1 MYFVVFMSYLL
12 FGAAIIALIKK
23 QNEAKKKLNK
33 LNQKYACRTR
43 KSIQKEISA
52 LKKEKEDISEK
63 LETLKKEETELRDN
77 IKMYQEEDEIQ
88 ICGLGDP
95 TYSFMSVD
103 VLKDKLGKIRDRQKQ
118 MVKDDIALNFST
130 SWTLDGDTKAG
141 EKLNRDNMK
150 MVLRAFNNECT
161 ASVQKVRYS
170 NIAAIEKKIRKAAEQ
185 INKLNERNKI
195 SITDEYLQL
204 KIDELYIAYDY
215 ECAKQKER
223 ERIAALKEQEKEEKR
238 AQKELEEQRK
248 KSEKDIKHY
257 EIAQREYKTQIEK
270 FKKENKDTAD
280 LESMVQEIEQKI
292 IDKKKDVENMDYR
305 QANQKAGYVYI
316 ISNIG
321 SFGKDVYKIGMT
333 RRLNPADRINEL
345 SNASVPFRYDIH
357 AMIFSD
363 DAPKLEA
370 DLHHAFEKQRVNL
383 VNNRKEF
390 FHVKL
395 DDIKKELKKHHEELI
410 EISDYPEAEEYYQT
424 LEIQRKNNS

>member
-1 MYFVVFMSYLL
+1 
-12 FGAAIIALIKK
+12 
-23 QNEAKKKLNK
+23 
-33 LNQKYACRTR
+33 
-43 KSIQKEISA
+43 
-52 LKKEKEDISEK
+52 
-63 LETLKKEETELRDN
+63 
-77 IKMYQEEDEIQ
+77 
-88 ICGLGDP
+88 
-95 TYSFMSVD
+95 
-103 VLKDKLGKIRDRQKQ
+103 
-118 MVKDDIALNFST
+118 MVKNDIALNFST
-130 SWTLDGDTKAG
+130 SWTLDGDKKAG

-170 NIAAIEKKIRKAAEQ
+170 NIATIEKKIRKAAEQ

-223 ERIAALKEQEKEEKR
+223 ERIAALKEQEKEER
-238 AQKELEEQRK
+238 CVQKELEEQRK

-257 EIAQREYKTQIEK
+257 EIAQREYEVQIEK
-270 FKKENKDTAD
+270 FKKENRDTAD
-280 LESMVQEIEQKI
+280 LENMVQEIEQKI
-292 IDKKKDVENMDYR
+292 SDKKKDVEKMDYR

-321 SFGKDVYKIGMT
+321 SFGKNVYKIGMT
-333 RRLNPADRINEL
+333 RRLNPTDRINEL
-345 SNASVPFRYDIH
+345 SSASVPFKFDVH

-370 DLHHAFEKQRVNL
+370 DLHRAFEKKRVNL

-390 FHVKL
+390 FHVTL

-424 LEIQRKNNS
+424 LEIQREKNNSLNA

>member
-12 FGAAIIALIKK
+12 FGAAIIALVKK
-23 QNEAKKKLNK
+23 QGEAKKKLNK
-33 LNQKYACRTR
+33 LNEKYAYRTQE
-43 KSIQKEISA
+43 SVQKEISA
-52 LKKEKEDISEK
+52 LKKEEENMSKK
-63 LETLKKEETELRDN
+63 LQTLKKEEIKLRDN
-77 IKMYQEEDEIQ
+77 IKMYQEENEMQ
-88 ICGLGDP
+88 ICGLYNP
-95 TYSFMSVD
+95 TYSLMSVD
-103 VLKDKLGKIRDRQKQ
+103 SLKEKLSRIRDRQKQ

-130 SWTLDGDTKAG
+130 SWTLDGDKKAG

-170 NIAAIEKKIRKAAEQ
+170 NIATIEKKIRKAAEQ

-204 KIDELYIAYDY
+204 KIDELYVAYDY

-238 AQKELEEQRK
+238 VQKELEEQRK

-257 EIAQREYKTQIEK
+257 ENARREYETQIEK
-270 FKKENKDTAD
+270 FKKENRDTAD

-292 IDKKKDVENMDYR
+292 SDKKKDVEKMDYR

-345 SNASVPFRYDIH
+345 SSASVPFKFDVH

-370 DLHHAFEKQRVNL
+370 DLHRAFEKKRVNL

-390 FHVKL
+390 FHVTL

-424 LEIQRKNNS
+424 LEIQKENNS

>member
-33 LNQKYACRTR
+33 LNEKYAYRTQE
-43 KSIQKEISA
+43 SVQKEISA
-52 LKKEKEDISEK
+52 LKKEEEDMSKK
-63 LETLKKEETELRDN
+63 LQMLKKEEIKLHDN
-77 IKMYQEEDEIQ
+77 IKMYQEENEMQ
-88 ICGLGDP
+88 ICGLYNP
-95 TYSFMSVD
+95 TYSLMSVD
-103 VLKDKLGKIRDRQKQ
+103 SLKEKLSRIRDRQKQ

-130 SWTLDGDTKAG
+130 FWTLDGDTKAG

-170 NIAAIEKKIRKAAEQ
+170 NIATIEKKIRKAAEQ

-204 KIDELYIAYDY
+204 KIDELYVAYDY

-223 ERIAALKEQEKEEKR
+223 ERIAALKEQEKEER
-238 AQKELEEQRK
+238 RVQKELEEQRK

-257 EIAQREYKTQIEK
+257 ENARREYETQIEK
-270 FKKENKDTAD
+270 FKKENRDTAD

-292 IDKKKDVENMDYR
+292 SDKKKDVEKMDYR

-345 SNASVPFRYDIH
+345 SSASVPFKFDVH

-370 DLHHAFEKQRVNL
+370 DLHRAFEKKRVNL

-390 FHVKL
+390 FHVTL

-424 LEIQRKNNS
+424 LEIQKKNNS

>member
-12 FGAAIIALIKK
+12 FGAAIIALVKK
-23 QNEAKKKLNK
+23 QGEAKKKLNK
-33 LNQKYACRTR
+33 LDEKYAYRTQE
-43 KSIQKEISA
+43 SVQKEISA
-52 LKKEKEDISEK
+52 LKKEEEDMSKK
-63 LETLKKEETELRDN
+63 LQTLKKEEVELRNN
-77 IKMYQEEDEIQ
+77 IKMYQEENEMQ
-88 ICGLGDP
+88 ICGLYNP
-95 TYSFMSVD
+95 TYSLMSVD
-103 VLKDKLGKIRDRQKQ
+103 SLKEKLSRIRDRQKQ

-130 SWTLDGDTKAG
+130 SWTLDGDKKAG

-170 NIAAIEKKIRKAAEQ
+170 NIATIEKKIRKAAEQ

-223 ERIAALKEQEKEEKR
+223 ERIAALKEQEKEER
-238 AQKELEEQRK
+238 RVQKELEEQRK

-257 EIAQREYKTQIEK
+257 ENARREYETQIEK
-270 FKKENKDTAD
+270 FKRENRDTAD

-292 IDKKKDVENMDYR
+292 NDKKKDVEKMDYR

-345 SNASVPFRYDIH
+345 SSASVPFKFDVH

-370 DLHHAFEKQRVNL
+370 DLHRAFEKKRVNL

-390 FHVKL
+390 FHVTL

-410 EISDYPEAEEYYQT
+410 EILDYPEAEEYYQT

>member
-1 MYFVVFMSYLL
+1 MYFVVFVSYLL
-12 FGAAIIALIKK
+12 FGAAIIVLMKK
-23 QNEAKKKLNK
+23 QNETKKKLNK

-63 LETLKKEETELRDN
+63 LETLKKEETELRNN
-77 IKMYQEEDEIQ
+77 IKMYQEEDKIQ

-103 VLKDKLGKIRDRQKQ
+103 ALKDKLGKIRDRQKQ

-130 SWTLDGDTKAG
+130 SWTLDGDTEAG

-170 NIAAIEKKIRKAAEQ
+170 NIATIEKKIRKAAEQ

-204 KIDELYIAYDY
+204 KIDELYVAYDY

-238 AQKELEEQRK
+238 VQKELEEQQK

-257 EIAQREYKTQIEK
+257 ENAQREYEKQIEK
-270 FKKENKDTAD
+270 FKRENKDTAD
-280 LESMVQEIEQKI
+280 LENMVQEIKQKI
-292 IDKKKDVENMDYR
+292 SDKKKDVEKMNFR
-305 QANQKAGYVYI
+305 QKNQKAGYVYI

-370 DLHHAFEKQRVNL
+370 DLHRAFEKQRVNL